1 MDSGEITKKRLL
13 DLAKRSYEGGYYLF
27 SDFLDLAAQAE
38 LVAVRTAYGHGSS
51 TTFGGAEGA
60 ERVMARFGS
69 EEDFGYSEDFP
80 IACIRCEPKSMKFA
94 DKLTHR
100 DFLGALM
107 NLGIERSTLGDI
119 VVCENVG
126 YIFAK
131 MDICEFIVTELTR
144 VKRTDVVCTLTEG
157 APEGELYKTE
167 RRVVQAVGERVDA
180 VIAKVFSISREE
192 SLSYFKRRLVFVDG
206 RQMENNSYIPK
217 VGERVSVRGLGRFI
231 YLGYQTLSK
240 KGKLNIEVDLY
251 V

>member
-1 MDSGEITKKRLL
+1 MENADITKKRLL

-27 SDFLDLAAQAE
+27 SDFLDLAGQAD
-38 LVAVRTAYGHGSS
+38 LATVRAAFGNASY

-69 EEDFGYSEDFP
+69 EEELGYSEDFP
-80 IACIRCEPKSMKFA
+80 IACIKCEPKSMKFA

-119 VVCENVG
+119 AVVENIG

-131 MDICEFIVTELTR
+131 QDMCEFIVTELTK
-144 VKRTDVVCTLTEG
+144 VKRTDVVCSVTDDIPT
-157 APEGELYKTE
+157 GELYKTE

-180 VIAKVFSISREE
+180 IVAKVFSISRDDA
-192 SLSYFKRRLVFVDG
+192 LSYFKRRLVFVDG

-217 VGERVSVRGLGRFI
+217 IGERVSVRGLGRFI

>member
-1 MDSGEITKKRLL
+1 
-13 DLAKRSYEGGYYLF
+13 
-27 SDFLDLAAQAE
+27 
-38 LVAVRTAYGHGSS
+38 
-51 TTFGGAEGA
+51 
-60 ERVMARFGS
+60 
-69 EEDFGYSEDFP
+69 
-80 IACIRCEPKSMKFA
+80 MKFA

-119 VVCENVG
+119 AIVDNVG

-131 MDICEFIVTELTR
+131 QDMCEFITGELTK
-144 VKRTDVVCTLTEG
+144 VKRTDVVCSVTEDI
-157 APEGELYKTE
+157 PTGELYKTE

-180 VIAKVFSISREE
+180 IVAKVFSISRDDA
-192 SLSYFKRRLVFVDG
+192 LSYFKRRLVFVDG

>member
-1 MDSGEITKKRLL
+1 MESTDITKKRLL

-27 SDFLDLAAQAE
+27 SDFLDLAGQAD
-38 LVAVRTAYGHGSS
+38 LATVRAAFGKASY
-51 TTFGGAEGA
+51 TTFGGADGA

-69 EEDFGYSEDFP
+69 EEELGYSEDFP
-80 IACIRCEPKSMKFA
+80 IACIKCEPKSMKFA

-119 VVCENVG
+119 AIVENVG

-131 MDICEFIVTELTR
+131 QDMCEFIVTELTK
-144 VKRTDVVCTLTEG
+144 VKRTDVVCSVTEDVP
-157 APEGELYKTE
+157 AGELYKTE

-180 VIAKVFSISREE
+180 IVAKVFSISRDDA
-192 SLSYFKRRLVFVDG
+192 LSYFKRRLVFVDG
-206 RQMENNSYIPK
+206 RQLENNSYIPK

>member
-1 MDSGEITKKRLL
+1 MDNGDITKKRLL
-13 DLAKRSYEGGYYLF
+13 DLAKRSYDGGYYLF
-27 SDFLDLAAQAE
+27 SDFLDLAGQSD
-38 LVAVRTAYGHGSS
+38 LTAVRAAFGHKAY
-51 TTFGGAEGA
+51 TTFGGADGA
-60 ERVMARFGS
+60 ERVMARFGN
-69 EEDFGYSEDFP
+69 EEELGYTEDFP
-80 IACIRCEPKSMKFA
+80 ISCIRCEPKSMKFA

-119 VVCENVG
+119 IVSENVG

-131 MDICEFIVTELTR
+131 TDICEFIITELIK
-144 VKRTDVVCTLTEG
+144 VKRTDVICSITDDIP
-157 APEGELYKTE
+157 AGELYKTE
-167 RRVVQAVGERVDA
+167 RKVVQAVGERIDA

-192 SLSYFKRRLVFVDG
+192 SLSYFKKRLVFVDG
-206 RQMENNSYIPK
+206 RQIENNSYIPK
-217 VGERVSVRGLGRFI
+217 SGEKVSVRGLGRFI

>member
-13 DLAKRSYEGGYYLF
+13 DLAKRSYDGGYFLF
-27 SDFLDLAAQAE
+27 SDFLDLAGQAD
-38 LVAVRTAYGHGSS
+38 LAAVKAAFGNAAY
-51 TTFGGAEGA
+51 TTFGGADGA

-80 IACIRCEPKSMKFA
+80 IACIKCEPKSMKFA

-119 VVCENVG
+119 IICENVG

-131 MDICEFIVTELTR
+131 RDICEFIITELTK
-144 VKRTDVVCTLTEG
+144 VKRTDVVCSIADEI
-157 APEGELYKTE
+157 PEGELYKTE
-167 RRVVQAVGERVDA
+167 RRVVQAVGERIDA
-180 VIAKVFSISREE
+180 VVAKVFSISRDE
-192 SLSYFKRRLVFVDG
+192 SLSYFKKRLVFVDG

-231 YLGYQTLSK
+231 YRGYQTLSK
-240 KGKLNIEVDLY
+240 KGKLNIEVDVY